1 MPYIIDGHNL
11 IPQLGLDLSSIDDEE
26 SLIGVI
32 LEYSRQARL
41 GQVEIYFDN
50 GQPGQA
56 ERQKRGTLT
65 IVFTRRPM
73 IADQAISNRLFMLK
87 KDAKNWTVV
96 SSDRKVQAE
105 AKSAGARVISSD
117 QFSGMVMNQL
127 AKSKP
132 GKTHEHGKLSEAEV
146 EKWLHIFEQ
155 SEQKNKNS
163 Y

>member
-11 IPQLGLDLSSIDDEE
+11 IPLLGLDLSSIDDEE
-26 SLIGVI
+26 SLVGVI

-56 ERQKRGTLT
+56 ERQKRGSLTL
-65 IVFTRRPM
+65 IFTRRPM
-73 IADQAISNRLFMLK
+73 IADHAISNRLSALK
-87 KDAKNWTVV
+87 KDAKNWTVI
-96 SSDRKVQAE
+96 SSDRKVQSE
-105 AKSAGARVISSD
+105 ARSVGARVISSD

-132 GKTHEHGKLSEAEV
+132 GKSHDHGKLSEAEV
-146 EKWLHIFEQ
+146 DKWLHIFEQ
-155 SEQKNKNS
+155 GEKNK
-163 Y
+163 